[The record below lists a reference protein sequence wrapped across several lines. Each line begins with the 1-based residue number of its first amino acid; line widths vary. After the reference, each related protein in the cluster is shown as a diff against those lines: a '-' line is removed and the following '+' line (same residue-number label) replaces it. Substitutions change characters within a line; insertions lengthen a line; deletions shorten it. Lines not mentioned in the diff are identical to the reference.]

1 MARFEAGVT
10 GSPRDVAGIDQKSYM
25 RKKIKGTK

>member
-10 GSPRDVAGIDQKSYM
+10 GSLRDVAGIDQKSYM
-25 RKKIKGTK
+25 RKTIKGTK